1 MSEQLML
8 FTEGSHVSPSPWLV
22 TGRDGTTLGTCGL
35 SFRGWSEKLA
45 RVGLLLRT
53 YLESSPL
60 PPTTSARIWS
70 VSATASG
77 FGILKLWLSARRI
90 GGQESFL
97 WRTPDAGCGRG
108 AQSPER
114 FAESQRLGRPLVL
127 NDQVA
132 HLYPTPRC
140 CSGKR
145 SGGANRS
152 EFYRLWA
159 TPKAGDAIIGATA
172 RTSGRSPEK
181 TTHLAAQVH
190 IFPTP
195 RAANGMSQHLR
206 NPENIKDTSRLEDFV
221 ACLYP
226 TPTVRGN
233 YNRKGMSKNS
243 GDGLHTHVMK
253 MLPTP
258 TANDAK
264 NNGSDS
270 QGNRNSDALNVVAG
284 GALNPDWVEWL
295 MGFPRG
301 WTEVSGDASPK
312 MSPEYPEESRTG
324 RPG

>member
-1 MSEQLML
+1 M
-8 FTEGSHVSPSPWLV
+8 
-22 TGRDGTTLGTCGL
+22 
-35 SFRGWSEKLA
+35 A
-45 RVGLLLRT
+45 RVGLSLRM

-90 GGQESFL
+90 GERESFL

-108 AQSPER
+108 AQSLER

-127 NDQVA
+127 NDQVV

-195 RAANGMSQHLR
+195 RAANGMSHPLR
-206 NPENIKDTSRLEDFV
+206 NPENISNASRLEDFV
-221 ACLYP
+221 AIFP
-226 TPTVRGN
+226 TPTVCGN
-233 YNRKGMSKNS
+233 YNRRGASSNS
-243 GDGLHTHVMK
+243 QDGLATFVRK
-253 MLPTP
+253 LLPTP

-264 NNGSDS
+264 NNGTAS
-270 QGNRNSDALNVVAG
+270 QQNRNSAALNVVARG
-284 GALNPDWVEWL
+284 SLNPDWVEWL

-324 RPG
+324 WPG